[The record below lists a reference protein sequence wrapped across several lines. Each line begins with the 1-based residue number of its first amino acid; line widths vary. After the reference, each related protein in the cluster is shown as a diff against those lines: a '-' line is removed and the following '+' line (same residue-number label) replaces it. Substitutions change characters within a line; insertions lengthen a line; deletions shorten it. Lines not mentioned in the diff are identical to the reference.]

1 MQPCLSPHSVCIHCV
16 CMHGRIVYVCYVC
29 EHVWCDNTWT
39 RACLYCVSVCTVC
52 LCALCTD
59 TCKDIH
65 SACSLHQRIYAM
77 HACAHSTCMQRVVVH
92 MWMVHTHL
100 CVWECLHASDSRCAM
115 PVAVHAQ

>member
-1 MQPCLSPHSVCIHCV
+1 MQSCLSPHSVCIHCV

-59 TCKDIH
+59 TCKDVHCIKEYMLCTH
-65 SACSLHQRIYAM
+65 VHIA
-77 HACAHSTCMQRVVVH
+77 RVCNV
-92 MWMVHTHL
+92 
-100 CVWECLHASDSRCAM
+100 
-115 PVAVHAQ
+115 